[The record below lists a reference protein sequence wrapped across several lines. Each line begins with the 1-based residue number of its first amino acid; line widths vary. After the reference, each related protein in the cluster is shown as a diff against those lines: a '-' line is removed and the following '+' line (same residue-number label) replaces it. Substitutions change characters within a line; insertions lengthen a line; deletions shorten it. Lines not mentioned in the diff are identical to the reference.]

1 MVQLRSNP
9 EQNPVDKWHHT
20 KTFFRP
26 SAFPCPHGQPQSL
39 PTSHTCHPL
48 HWGCSC
54 SCCSWKCF
62 LQLNNSLCIL
72 LQWPKGTYP
81 EEEVQSLG
89 AVAEG
94 HKEGAVCGKD
104 PYPAGGTAHC
114 HLACPPPTGL
124 ADQHRDRRKRE
135 LPTEQR
141 DTASPARCG
150 DRQHLARMRHLGQE
164 EDKVLDLAGAWWLA
178 KGRGQSCALGCL
190 QMTVLHLSGKVSS
203 QPPLWP

>member
-1 MVQLRSNP
+1 MASPKASPHPIPATHYTGAALAPAAPGNAFCNS
-9 EQNPVDKWHHT
+9 T
-20 KTFFRP
+20 TP
-26 SAFPCPHGQPQSL
+26 SASFSNG
-39 PTSHTCHPL
+39 
-48 HWGCSC
+48 
-54 SCCSWKCF
+54 
-62 LQLNNSLCIL
+62 
-72 LQWPKGTYP
+72 PKGPTQRK
-81 EEEVQSLG
+81 VG

-94 HKEGAVCGKD
+94 HKESAVCGKD